1 MEENVVVNA
10 ENTLPKEYKPL
21 SAWAYFGYQ
30 LLFAIPFV
38 GFILLIVF
46 AFNNENINRRNFARS
61 YFCMMLL
68 SFIIIIIIIILA
80 VGAAVTIPGVDLI

>member
-46 AFNNENINRRNFARS
+46 HLI
-61 YFCMMLL
+61 MKTLIVGILL
-68 SFIIIIIIIILA
+68 DHIF
-80 VGAAVTIPGVDLI
+80 V